1 MSWSEITVV
10 VTVLIGL
17 GLWCVWV
24 AASRLDRLHRK
35 MNASRTVVDTQLVRR
50 ATVAAELA
58 TSGLLDPVSS
68 VLVGEAAWAS
78 LASGLSDTTSLPPDL
93 AELLAG
99 DEHEGPTDAGGPL
112 DRSRVESELSATLRE
127 ALDDEGEV
135 AVLRADPSGDELLS
149 ALGSAWYRLQLARR
163 FHNEAVA
170 QAARA
175 RRGPVVRALRLAG
188 RAPTPRTL
196 DLDDEWP
203 ESLGRPGARTHG
215 TDGSRSSV

>member
-10 VTVLIGL
+10 ITALIGL

-35 MNASRTVVDTQLVRR
+35 MNASRAVVETQLVRR

-78 LASGLSDTTSLPPDL
+78 LSSGVSDVTALPPDL
-93 AELLAG
+93 AVLIAG
-99 DEHEGPTDAGGPL
+99 DEHDEAAGTGVLL

-135 AVLRADPSGDELLS
+135 EVLRAEPAGDELLS

-203 ESLGRPGARTHG
+203 ESLGRPGVRAHGAEGARPG
-215 TDGSRSSV
+215 A